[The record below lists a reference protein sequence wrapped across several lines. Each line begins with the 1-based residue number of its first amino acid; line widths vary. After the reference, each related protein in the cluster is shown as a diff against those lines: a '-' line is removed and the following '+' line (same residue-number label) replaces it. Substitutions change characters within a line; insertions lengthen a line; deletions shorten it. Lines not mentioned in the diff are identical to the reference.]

1 MGNGRWGRC
10 YETNRRSYRGRNDH
24 INDSCPNLGASVFR
38 SDEGAC
44 ASPGNFATT
53 IITVRYLGIPSSD
66 FKIRRKKDAKGNA
79 FNRTAARCEYTGQQ
93 SKIVL
98 DPGTRSR
105 PDTFNVTPTASDTRP
120 LRSGELARRA
130 GVSPD
135 TLRHYER
142 RGLLPRPERSA
153 AGYRLYSPEAL
164 RRVRLIRGALSIG
177 FTVNELGA
185 ILADRDHGRA
195 PCRRVRALAANKL
208 AAVERQLRTLRLW
221 RRELRTALADWDR
234 RLRATPRGK
243 RADCSMHSWLLT
255 RRVRSE
261 ALLCSL
267 QTFGNPKYYERN
279 ANAKSNFCAGCL
291 RGGHSVHCPGLSLA
305 PAGIPER

>member
-1 MGNGRWGRC
+1 
-10 YETNRRSYRGRNDH
+10 
-24 INDSCPNLGASVFR
+24 
-38 SDEGAC
+38 
-44 ASPGNFATT
+44 
-53 IITVRYLGIPSSD
+53 
-66 FKIRRKKDAKGNA
+66 
-79 FNRTAARCEYTGQQ
+79 
-93 SKIVL
+93 VL

-153 AGYRLYSPEAL
+153 AGYRLYSLEAL

-185 ILADRDHGRA
+185 ILADRDRGGA
-195 PCRRVRALAANKL
+195 PCRRVRTLAADKL
-208 AAVERQLRTLRLW
+208 AAVELQLRTLRLW

-234 RLRATPRGK
+234 RLKATPRGK
-243 RADCSMHSWLLT
+243 RAGLLDAFVVAHLKSTERSSPLLT
-255 RRVRSE
+255 PNLRKRKVLRE
-261 ALLCSL
+261 
-267 QTFGNPKYYERN
+267 ER
-279 ANAKSNFCAGCL
+279 KC
-291 RGGHSVHCPGLSLA
+291 
-305 PAGIPER
+305 EK

>member
-1 MGNGRWGRC
+1 
-10 YETNRRSYRGRNDH
+10 
-24 INDSCPNLGASVFR
+24 
-38 SDEGAC
+38 
-44 ASPGNFATT
+44 
-53 IITVRYLGIPSSD
+53 
-66 FKIRRKKDAKGNA
+66 
-79 FNRTAARCEYTGQQ
+79 
-93 SKIVL
+93 VL

-195 PCRRVRALAANKL
+195 PCRRVRGLAANKL

-221 RRELRTALADWDR
+221 RRELRTALTDWDR

-243 RADCSMHSWLLT
+243 RAGLLDAFVVAHPKSPERSSPLLT
-255 RRVRSE
+255 PNLRKSKVLRE
-261 ALLCSL
+261 
-267 QTFGNPKYYERN
+267 ER
-279 ANAKSNFCAGCL
+279 KC
-291 RGGHSVHCPGLSLA
+291 
-305 PAGIPER
+305 EK